1 MGYQTRVAASNAADF
16 VEEGG
21 ILYRT
26 IKVPMILGPFSLD
39 KMVRA
44 VEKVRERLLRATAA
58 LESAQVPYAVVGDNA
73 VAAWVTR
80 VDESAVRN
88 TQDVDILVRR
98 ADLDAVKTALEGAGF
113 VYRHSAGLDLF
124 LDGPK
129 AKARDA
135 VHVIFAGEKVRA
147 AELLPNPDV
156 TENES
161 AGPYKILSLR
171 ALVQIKLTAFRDK
184 DRTHLRDLLDVGLID
199 ASWVQHYSP
208 ELAAR
213 LQQLVDTPEG

>member
-1 MGYQTRVAASNAADF
+1 MT
-16 VEEGG
+16 
-21 ILYRT
+21 
-26 IKVPMILGPFSLD
+26 LGPFSLE

-44 VEKVRERLLRATAA
+44 VERVRERLLRATAA
-58 LESAQVPYAVVGDNA
+58 LEQAKIPYAVVGGNA

-88 TQDVDILVRR
+88 TQDVEILIRR
-98 ADLDAVKTALEGAGF
+98 DDLEAAKAALTGAGF
-113 VYRHSAGLDLF
+113 HYRHYAKMDLF
-124 LDGPK
+124 LHGPK

-147 AELLPNPDV
+147 NELLPNPDV
-156 TENES
+156 ADAES

-184 DRTHLRDLLDVGLID
+184 DRTRLRDLLDVGLID
-199 ASWVQHYSP
+199 ASWCHYYP
-208 ELAAR
+208 AELAAR
-213 LQQLVDTPEG
+213 LQLLVDTPEG